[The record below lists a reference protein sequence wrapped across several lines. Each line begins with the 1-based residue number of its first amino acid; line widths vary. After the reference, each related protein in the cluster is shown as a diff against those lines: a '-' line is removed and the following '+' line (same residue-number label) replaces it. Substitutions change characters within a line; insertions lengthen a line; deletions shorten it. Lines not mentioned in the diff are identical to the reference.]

1 VPCPGGSGGGAAG
14 WVVASSPGLLS
25 VLDGGG
31 GGLLVATGM
40 TGGIGVAFETLET
53 LIAKFLWLR
62 QA

>member
-14 WVVASSPGLLS
+14 WVVESSPGLLS
-25 VLDGGG
+25 VLAGGG
-31 GGLLVATGM
+31 AGLLTATGV
-40 TGGIGVAFETLET
+40 TGGTGVAFETLET